1 MKTILAI
8 DDDVL
13 VAAMAIAQTGDRD
26 LGQVISDLARRA
38 LPSHS
43 LDHFAILPDRE
54 MVSATR
60 SPRRS
65 FGGIVVREKGVAGH
79 QVGASKA

>member
-13 VAAMAIAQTGDRD
+13 VAAMAIAQIGDRD

-38 LPSHS
+38 LPAHR
-43 LDHFAILPDRE
+43 LEVGIFAQD
-54 MVSATR
+54 
-60 SPRRS
+60 
-65 FGGIVVREKGVAGH
+65 GGVGPVALHRAQG
-79 QVGASKA
+79 GNEGL

>member
-38 LPSHS
+38 LPRQPAPPLH
-43 LDHFAILPDRE
+43 R
-54 MVSATR
+54 ATLAETAR
-60 SPRRS
+60 L
-65 FGGIVVREKGVAGH
+65 INA
-79 QVGASKA
+79 

>member
-13 VAAMAIAQTGDRD
+13 VAAMAIAQTDDRD

-38 LPSHS
+38 LPHQPPSVIPLVPAMAETS
-43 LDHFAILPDRE
+43 RTI
-54 MVSATR
+54 SA
-60 SPRRS
+60 
-65 FGGIVVREKGVAGH
+65 
-79 QVGASKA
+79 